1 MKLIKSF
8 SLLFFCLV
16 CISFTAR
23 ADDAQDYKLFADEVR
38 TSGYSMDLPEFEIK
52 DIPEKYSG
60 ESAVFVAIY
69 HELNARKKTGFG
81 HLPGTIRFSAKARV
95 EGGELCRM
103 LIHINDKAALNK
115 FAEFDFSTDM
125 KKKMS
130 NAHRK
135 QRNVMGVRVIK
146 PDGRVVDISTD
157 DFVEVNDGKD
167 GKDKRRK
174 LAVPG
179 LEIGDKI
186 DVFFYTEHKLQ
197 NVHLEPMTYYL
208 RDIYPIL
215 NYHIHAVVDDNLT
228 TQYRTLNGA
237 PDFVVGRDEDK
248 NYVLDLKASDM
259 PAEAGLWY
267 NGAEQSPM
275 VKLQVYNRR
284 SDAYTPESA
293 RKDGLQANPS
303 AAEIVNDVWSA
314 RSGLLFSGS
323 RMVNDEL
330 KNGEKAYKNVSKLLK
345 AGRIDTL
352 QAGDYIYNLLTLA
365 YFVSEGNM
373 YPILFDC
380 QFCGMLRYAVKD
392 GVVSF
397 QTSDIDEEPVDQ
409 LISMYN
415 ATSGTKLHDKRFY
428 LPPRAI
434 MSPSELHPDFIGRK
448 AQAYYTQGYRKKHPE
463 VDTVYFNLPE
473 TTPSENSNVTDMKVS
488 IDGTILDI
496 SRRES
501 YLGTTKNMAQFLLT
515 EEDIVDAY
523 LKYLNRFDIEVALK
537 EKKKKAAD
545 RESRYATLKEERMD
559 AFKSE
564 VEGAHKDLSVEF
576 VSGELEQVGVD
587 PAESELIYKVD
598 YKIDGLVKSAGKNM
612 ILSVGKLLGGQTELL
627 QTDRKRSDDI
637 VMSAPREFITR
648 IEMNLPSGYRVS
660 DKSLDAL
667 RRNVANECGEFNV
680 VADVKDNKLQLTI
693 IKRYNSRRL
702 PAENWNDV
710 TDIVDAAS
718 DWQSATLMLE
728 RE

>member
-1 MKLIKSF
+1 
-8 SLLFFCLV
+8 
-16 CISFTAR
+16 
-23 ADDAQDYKLFADEVR
+23 
-38 TSGYSMDLPEFEIK
+38 
-52 DIPEKYSG
+52 
-60 ESAVFVAIY
+60 
-69 HELNARKKTGFG
+69 
-81 HLPGTIRFSAKARV
+81 
-95 EGGELCRM
+95 
-103 LIHINDKAALNK
+103 
-115 FAEFDFSTDM
+115 
-125 KKKMS
+125 
-130 NAHRK
+130 
-135 QRNVMGVRVIK
+135 
-146 PDGRVVDISTD
+146 
-157 DFVEVNDGKD
+157 
-167 GKDKRRK
+167 
-174 LAVPG
+174 
-179 LEIGDKI
+179 
-186 DVFFYTEHKLQ
+186 
-197 NVHLEPMTYYL
+197 
-208 RDIYPIL
+208 
-215 NYHIHAVVDDNLT
+215 
-228 TQYRTLNGA
+228 
-237 PDFVVGRDEDK
+237 
-248 NYVLDLKASDM
+248 
-259 PAEAGLWY
+259 
-267 NGAEQSPM
+267 
-275 VKLQVYNRR
+275 
-284 SDAYTPESA
+284 
-293 RKDGLQANPS
+293 
-303 AAEIVNDVWSA
+303 
-314 RSGLLFSGS
+314 
-323 RMVNDEL
+323 
-330 KNGEKAYKNVSKLLK
+330 
-345 AGRIDTL
+345 
-352 QAGDYIYNLLTLA
+352 
-365 YFVSEGNM
+365 
-373 YPILFDC
+373 
-380 QFCGMLRYAVKD
+380 
-392 GVVSF
+392 
-397 QTSDIDEEPVDQ
+397 
-409 LISMYN
+409 MYN

-523 LKYLNRFDIEVALK
+523 LKYLNRFDIEVA
-537 EKKKKAAD
+537 
-545 RESRYATLKEERMD
+545 LKEERMD

-702 PAENWNDV
+702 PA
-710 TDIVDAAS
+710 
-718 DWQSATLMLE
+718 
-728 RE
+728 